1 VEINKIWLGKAAK
14 KLVIGLGLGVI
25 LFLGWAGL
33 TGKIKSD
40 LLTPL
45 GSKKTKSVKKEEKVV
60 MGFLPTWMV
69 GRARMYTNQVNRL
82 VFLGIEVDEEGSL
95 VWEIQ
100 AKKLLG
106 DDFKKQKELIKENGG
121 KVILGLKQFEDN
133 KLQRFIENEEAMA
146 TMIGEVKEL
155 VETEKLD
162 GVNIDFEFM
171 GDPLAVT
178 SDSFVDFMKKI
189 KAAELGEVSVDVFA
203 NTVIK
208 GDGQRINNLMNEID
222 QLVVMAY
229 DFHGQGSD
237 VSGPVAPIK
246 ANVGQRSISEL
257 IENVGSKGVDYKKV
271 VLAYPL
277 YGYEWQTKG
286 TEIGSETVGG
296 GRMVSLKE
304 AVGYDEK
311 EIKWDELS
319 MTPWKEWDREVT
331 KSRNVKVRLK
341 SGKYRWQKQY
351 YTETEYYQSFFE
363 NYKSLK
369 AKLELASNS
378 GVGGVGF
385 WALGYEGKTDD
396 WWKKFSE
403 YYKK

>member
-1 VEINKIWLGKAAK
+1 MEINKIWLGKAAK

-286 TEIGSETVGG
+286 AEIGSETVGG